1 MINEEQKL
9 RIKEMITTSL
19 IKGPVEEINS
29 IEYVQNRKPVNEKN
43 SIDAVRMDT
52 PLLTRVMELN
62 KKDKEN
68 QVNELVKKVMTKLKV

>member
-9 RIKEMITTSL
+9 RIKEMIKTSL

-29 IEYVQNRKPVNEKN
+29 IEYVQNRKSINEKN
-43 SIDAVRMDT
+43 PMNAVRMDI